1 MAAHDINW
9 NAIYGF
15 WLVAKC
21 GSFAEAARR
30 IPSGTVQALHK
41 RIRQLEREE
50 GLNLKLLKS
59 RGVKGID
66 LTEAGRQLHKL
77 IDPVFSSFDLLAAEL
92 RQEDSGPLTLATTGF
107 AAHNY
112 VPQVLASFHAV
123 FPKVSVSVRV
133 RSEADVI
140 SLAESGQ
147 VDFAIGASPAEPG
160 TLVVTART
168 RLMFRL
174 VAPRDHDWPRTP
186 ITWAQIMQ
194 RPLIL
199 HERASVLRRAL
210 EELLTRRGLISRLNI
225 AAEATTPELATEMVR
240 GGFGVA
246 LIPLGPRL
254 AESLQDLSVVEPPPG
269 LPNVDIAVM
278 QKRGLYLP
286 TYMERF
292 REIAAAVIRS

>member
-1 MAAHDINW
+1 M
-9 NAIYGF
+9 
-15 WLVAKC
+15 
-21 GSFAEAARR
+21 
-30 IPSGTVQALHK
+30 PTSG
-41 RIRQLEREE
+41 E
-50 GLNLKLLKS
+50 
-59 RGVKGID
+59 
-66 LTEAGRQLHKL
+66 
-77 IDPVFSSFDLLAAEL
+77 
-92 RQEDSGPLTLATTGF
+92 
-107 AAHNY
+107 
-112 VPQVLASFHAV
+112 
-123 FPKVSVSVRV
+123 
-133 RSEADVI
+133 
-140 SLAESGQ
+140 
-147 VDFAIGASPAEPG
+147 
-160 TLVVTART
+160 
-168 RLMFRL
+168 
-174 VAPRDHDWPRTP
+174 
-186 ITWAQIMQ
+186 QIMQ